1 MRTSRS
7 VASVTLTL
15 CCSLAMASCGG
26 SDDQYANDPSQ
37 QQQGY
42 PPQQQG
48 YPPQQQGYPPQQQ
61 GYPQQGAPPPATAPA
76 QTGTA
81 PAPLIGI
88 PCQADSGCGMNKCNL
103 TTQTCAPCATKA
115 DCTSGGCA
123 LGICVPGGTQ

>member
-37 QQQGY
+37 
-42 PPQQQG
+42 
-48 YPPQQQGYPPQQQ
+48 QQQGYPPQQQ